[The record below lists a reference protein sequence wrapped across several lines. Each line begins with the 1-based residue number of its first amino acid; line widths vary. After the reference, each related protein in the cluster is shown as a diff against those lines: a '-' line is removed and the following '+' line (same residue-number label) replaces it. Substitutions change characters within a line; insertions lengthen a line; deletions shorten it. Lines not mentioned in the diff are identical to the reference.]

1 MKGIYFSSCQEC
13 ITLAQSPRHFYT

>member
-13 ITLAQSPRHFYT
+13 ITRVQSPRHFYT

>member
-13 ITLAQSPRHFYT
+13 ITLVQSPRHFFT